1 MRARRAAAAALARP
15 VLQCVTHTSPHAVV
29 DSPRFSSSSAAQI
42 FIVMEY
48 CEGGDLGALVRRC
61 KRDGSRVSEDF
72 VWQVR
77 TY

>member
-1 MRARRAAAAALARP
+1 
-15 VLQCVTHTSPHAVV
+15 
-29 DSPRFSSSSAAQI
+29 
-42 FIVMEY
+42 MEY

-77 TY
+77 TSFAGAVSVRAHDSMAHTGGCAFAASNAPA